1 MSAIDLDPVLVIGGS
16 GVVGR
21 RAVAALRHLQPE
33 LRIAVGGRDLGR
45 AEAVAAEVGRAS
57 ATAVDLD
64 RADLGLARARFSAVV
79 VLLKDDTLR
88 TLRYAQRARIPYVSF
103 SDFAFDIGPEV
114 ALFARDPASAPIL
127 LLGHYLGGMV
137 TMVTLWLARELR
149 RVHSI
154 AIGGVF
160 DEDDVGGPANASDM
174 ERLVTGV
181 PLPLLRED
189 GRFFWPAGAAATR
202 VFRGSGGTEWH
213 GRAYPMLDV
222 VSLAAA
228 TGARAVRVDA
238 AVRPRTSRPPGVA
251 PWHEVVIEIAGERP
265 DGSTARSRHV
275 LIDRDVH
282 SGLSGR
288 GAALAVER
296 LLGLAGGPP
305 AAPGL
310 HHPERLLDPD
320 YVVRRLADFGA
331 RIEQA

>member
-1 MSAIDLDPVLVIGGS
+1 MSAIDREPVLVIGGS

-33 LRIAVGGRDLGR
+33 LRIAIGGRDLAR
-45 AEAVAAEVGRAS
+45 AEAIAAEIGRAS
-57 ATAVDLD
+57 AVTVDLD
-64 RADLGLARARFSAVV
+64 RADLGLAGARFSAMV
-79 VLLKDDTLR
+79 VLFKDHTLH

-114 ALFARDPASAPIL
+114 ALYVRDPASAPIL
-127 LLGHYLGGMV
+127 LLGHYLGGTV

-149 RVHSI
+149 RVHAI
-154 AIGGVF
+154 EIGGIF

-181 PLPLLRED
+181 PLPLLLEG
-189 GRFFWPAGAAATR
+189 GRWMWPAGAAATR
-202 VFRGSGGTEWH
+202 VFRGAGGAEWR
-213 GRAYPMLDV
+213 GRAYPLLDV

-228 TGARAVRVDA
+228 TGARSVRVDA
-238 AVRPRTSRPPGVA
+238 AVRPRTSRARGEA

-265 DGSTARSRHV
+265 DGSTSRSRHL

-305 AAPGL
+305 VAPGL
-310 HHPERLLDPD
+310 YHPERLLDPG
-320 YVVRRLADFGA
+320 YVVSRLVDFGA
-331 RIEQA
+331 RIEPA